1 MFPLESLFNA
11 QTTDP
16 QAVDNIVLFFF
27 SIGAAV
33 VAALI
38 IQSFQNESRIKR
50 MDGPE
55 DRSRLLS
62 HERGARAQAYSSA
75 IVLAGGAIGYYEFIY
90 GQREKET
97 EKFENAATVLYSQQ
111 SSPPARIR
119 AMNQLIDWKKNKGG
133 AEENQVAKIIV
144 DGLRVWVKRTGVTTP
159 CRNSRQFMA
168 ERIGDD
174 TKHAIALLKAMTN
187 RTVFLDFSDLSLQDA
202 DFSGA
207 GKGQEVNLRFADF
220 HGADLSGARLTFADL
235 RGADFF
241 CANLYGA
248 DLRDSL
254 ARAPEADLAAPPE
267 TARKPRE
274 TIFVQTRMEWAKLQG
289 ADLAGANLIEANM
302 KQATVDGATRFEGAD
317 MRRAVLEKLTMEGR
331 PGLKGANLEWACVD
345 DGVWAVLQG
354 PEVDARVTAYP
365 LTATPAECQA
375 PNFGKD

>member
-50 MDGPE
+50 MDDPE

-144 DGLRVWVKRTGVTTP
+144 DGLRVWVKRTAVTTP

-174 TKHAIALLKAMTN
+174 TKHAIALLKSMMN

-254 ARAPEADLAAPPE
+254 ARPPEADLAAPPE

-274 TIFVQTRMEWAKLQG
+274 TIFVQARMEWAKLQG

-317 MRRAVLEKLTMEGR
+317 MRRAVLEKLTVEGR
-331 PGLKGANLEWACVD
+331 PGLKGANLERACVD
-345 DGVWAVLQG
+345 DAVWAVLQG

-365 LTATPAECQA
+365 LTATPPECRA
-375 PNFGKD
+375 PKFGKD